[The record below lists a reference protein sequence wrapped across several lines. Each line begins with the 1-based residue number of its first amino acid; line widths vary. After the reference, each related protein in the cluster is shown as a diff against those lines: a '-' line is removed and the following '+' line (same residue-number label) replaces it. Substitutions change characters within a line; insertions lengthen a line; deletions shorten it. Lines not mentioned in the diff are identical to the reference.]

1 MRNNL
6 ITTNNTIETIASM
19 EVAIMIGKGHKELLR
34 DIRRLIQR
42 NPELQNEFILSSY
55 ISKQNKKLPC
65 MKISKKGYEILKQ
78 KYKYNIRSARFEYK
92 MLNEIIDFLTILK
105 QDFIMQ
111 YKVLNYRIDMY
122 LPQYNIAIEYDERE
136 HLYKKEKD
144 AKRELEIK
152 QILKCTF
159 LRINEETTVG
169 EAIAKLLLMM
179 KNQQNQTQ

>member
-1 MRNNL
+1 
-6 ITTNNTIETIASM
+6 
-19 EVAIMIGKGHKELLR
+19 
-34 DIRRLIQR
+34 
-42 NPELQNEFILSSY
+42 
-55 ISKQNKKLPC
+55 
-65 MKISKKGYEILKQ
+65 
-78 KYKYNIRSARFEYK
+78 